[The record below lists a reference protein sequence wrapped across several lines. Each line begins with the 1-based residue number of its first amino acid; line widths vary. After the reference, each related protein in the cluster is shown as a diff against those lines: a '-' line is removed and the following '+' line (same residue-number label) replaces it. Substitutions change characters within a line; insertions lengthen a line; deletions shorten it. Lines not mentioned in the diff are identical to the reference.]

1 MKLILC
7 CKFMSNV
14 NWQTL
19 VDSIPCLLWGV
30 IGLVAS
36 WLILKYVAKPLIQNC
51 NDAKTR
57 REKFERE
64 KFWKFYDKV
73 QLNSDETLKNKIK
86 ELEKKIEELKKDK
99 EKDNKEQSNKNALL
113 NKEIEI
119 YQTILNQLNVMIK
132 IEGENNKQ

>member
-64 KFWKFYDKV
+64 KFWKFYDKIELV
-73 QLNSDETLKNKIK
+73 SDGQLKKEIDDLKKEIDGLKKEKSDIIKDNSEREALLKK
-86 ELEKKIEELKKDK
+86 ELE
-99 EKDNKEQSNKNALL
+99 
-113 NKEIEI
+113 I
-119 YQTILNQLNVMIK
+119 YNTILNRLNIMK
-132 IEGENNKQ
+132 